1 MRVYLIDTNVVSEA
15 RKGSGGNPGVRKFLQ
30 RSRDDLLYLSVQTIG
45 EIRRG
50 LEMIRQRGDLSQV
63 RTLEDWLVLLT
74 EEYADRILTFD
85 ASCAQIWGKLMAI
98 DPNNPVDKQI
108 AAIALIFDLTVVT
121 RNTGDFEKTG
131 VRLLNP
137 FV

>member
-1 MRVYLIDTNVVSEA
+1 MYLIDTNVLSEA

-98 DPNNPVDKQI
+98 DSNNPV
-108 AAIALIFDLTVVT
+108 
-121 RNTGDFEKTG
+121 
-131 VRLLNP
+131 
-137 FV
+137 